1 MSTCWWMRTRNDS
14 SREAAK
20 AQSRPPGL
28 SRPRQAGNRKAKD
41 PAGNAAPLL
50 RAFAPSRDDL
60 FGRAR
65 TRLRTPGA
73 WLAFAEREYAQQ
85 NLALGQVATS
95 AHDEVLYLLL
105 RTLHLPLDSDDA
117 VLARRLT
124 TAECAAV
131 ETVFRRRILDRVP
144 AAYLTREAWLG
155 RHRFYVD
162 ERVIIPRS
170 YFLEIIPLL
179 GRLRKRSAAV
189 KRLADVCTGSG
200 CLAILLAHRFPEA
213 QVDAIDLAPG
223 ALAVAKINVQQH
235 GLAGRV
241 TLHCSDVFA
250 RVPPGRYDVI
260 VCNPPYEP
268 SALMK
273 TLAPEFRKEPRL
285 ALDGGC
291 DGLQVIRRL
300 IAQAGGR
307 LADDG
312 LLLIEVGG
320 LRAAMEAAFGG
331 LNLRWL
337 PTQDGSNCVCLIEAS
352 RLCR

>member
-1 MSTCWWMRTRNDS
+1 LVLNPTAESPGSHDLGYGRKP
-14 SREAAK
+14 A
-20 AQSRPPGL
+20 RPFDGL
-28 SRPRQAGNRKAKD
+28 R
-41 PAGNAAPLL
+41 
-50 RAFAPSRDDL
+50 APSRFDKL
-60 FGRAR
+60 KAPSVSRGGRSSVFGVP
-65 TRLRTPGA
+65 TSRLRTPGA
-73 WLAFAEREYAQQ
+73 WLAFAEREYARQ

-95 AHDEVLYLLL
+95 AHDEALYLLL
-105 RTLHLPLDSDDA
+105 RTLHLPLDSDAA

-179 GRLRKRSAAV
+179 GRLRKRPGSV
-189 KRLADVCTGSG
+189 NRMADVCTGSG

-241 TLHCSDVFA
+241 TLHRSDVFA
-250 RVPPGRYDVI
+250 RVPPARYDVI

-268 SALMK
+268 SALLK

-285 ALDGGC
+285 ALDGGK
-291 DGLQVIRRL
+291 DGLKVIRRL
-300 IAQAGGR
+300 IVQAHGR

-320 LRAAMEAAFGG
+320 LRAAMEAAFGRLG
-331 LNLRWL
+331 LRWL
-337 PTQDGSNCVCLIEAS
+337 PTQDGTNCVCLSEAS
-352 RLCR
+352 RLP